1 MSKNNMISISS
12 MDKIMKNIEES
23 VTIDFYGEELII
35 KKYLSFDEMIK
46 FVNEI
51 VNGCFDG
58 EQGIYMPEVKDFLT
72 DINTVLYYSNVR
84 LPEDIRHRYDILIKT
99 DLVEIIKQSIDYGQ
113 YDSMMY
119 AISEKIDS
127 RLNINEQLFNNK
139 ISIAMSS
146 IETLTNN
153 IKDLFDGIDADDIKN
168 LLNALNNNAFDE
180 EKLVEAY
187 MKSKEQAKDMLDNN
201 TDPNE
206 EASDSGETFVD

>member
-1 MSKNNMISISS
+1 MGKSNMISISS

-23 VTIDFYGEELII
+23 VTIDFCGEELII

-99 DLVEIIKQSIDYGQ
+99 DLVDIIKQSINYDQ

-119 AISEKIDS
+119 AISDKIDS
-127 RLNINEQLFNNK
+127 RLNTNEQLFNNK
-139 ISIAMSS
+139 VASIMSS
-146 IETLTNN
+146 IEILSNN
-153 IKDLFDGIDADDIKN
+153 IKDVFGNIDQEDVKN
-168 LLNALNNNAFDE
+168 MLSAMVNNQLDE
-180 EKLVEAY
+180 GKLVDAY
-187 MKSKEQAKDMLDNN
+187 LSAKDKENIDQDNQESEQN
-201 TDPNE
+201 D
-206 EASDSGETFVD
+206 G